1 MTLVNGVVLFPGSG
15 SSSTHSSLITME
27 EALAPLPVARVDFP
41 YRKAGKSFP
50 DKAPVL
56 VQCVKDEVRAF
67 ASSLGVET
75 SSLVIGG
82 RSMGGRMCSMAVAD
96 ETDPLTVA
104 GLVLVS
110 YPLHPPK
117 KPDARRIE
125 HLPNVDVPT
134 LCVSGTKDDFGT
146 PEELQ
151 EAFDVVRS
159 RVTWCWIENARH
171 ELARKDADVAIVV
184 RDWVASLSA
193 SNQRD

>member
-1 MTLVNGVVLFPGSG
+1 MG
-15 SSSTHSSLITME
+15 H
-27 EALAPLPVARVDFP
+27 ALSPLPVARVDFR

-67 ASSLGVET
+67 AASLGVTT

-96 ETDPLTVA
+96 NNDPLEVA
-104 GLVLVS
+104 ALVLVS

-117 KPDARRIE
+117 KPDNLRIE
-125 HLPNVDVPT
+125 HLPNIRVRT

-146 PEELQ
+146 PDELSTSF
-151 EAFDVVRS
+151 AVVPAD
-159 RVTWCWIENARH
+159 VTWNWIENARH
-171 ELARKDADVAIVV
+171 ELARKDEVVAETVAT
-184 RDWVASLSA
+184 WVTSLT
-193 SNQRD
+193 

>member
-1 MTLVNGVVLFPGSG
+1 MPVRGVVLFPGSG
-15 SSSTHSSLITME
+15 SSSTHSSLIAME
-27 EALAPLPVARVDFP
+27 EVLQPLPVARVDFP

-75 SSLVIGG
+75 TSLVIGG

-96 ETDPLTVA
+96 EDDPLPVA

-117 KPDARRIE
+117 KPEALRIE
-125 HLPNVDVPT
+125 HLPRVSVPT
-134 LCVSGTKDDFGT
+134 LCISGTKDDFGS
-146 PEELQ
+146 PAELTN
-151 EAFDVVRS
+151 AFAVAPAS
-159 RVTWCWIENARH
+159 VTWQWVENARH
-171 ELARKDADVAIVV
+171 ELARKDAVVAGLAAE
-184 RDWVASLSA
+184 WVSQFSA
-193 SNQRD
+193 ANQQD